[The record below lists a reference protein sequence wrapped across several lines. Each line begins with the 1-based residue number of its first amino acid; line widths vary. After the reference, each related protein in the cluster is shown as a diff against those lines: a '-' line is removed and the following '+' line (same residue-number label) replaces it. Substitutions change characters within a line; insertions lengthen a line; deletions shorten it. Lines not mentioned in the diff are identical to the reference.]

1 MDKSLSD
8 LESNLGFANS
18 NRREG
23 FLFVDVDV
31 SRTPFGKSASRAF
44 KKSQQPPARQVDIG
58 VSCSLFGGPDQIGA
72 LHHEASPII
81 HSVRDLVQDLCQP
94 LCLCVPRPPVN
105 SFIVLLARP
114 LSRIRVIKLD
124 HSSAAPPPA
133 GIEKT
138 TAPLLIAGRWSALR
152 LVCSAATTGLF
163 TVVIVGRVMATTRFD
178 KFSRSHNHFPSGI
191 PQFCP
196 NR

>member
-72 LHHEASPII
+72 LHHEARPII
-81 HSVRDLVQDLCQP
+81 RSIRDLVQDLCQP
-94 LCLCVPRPPVN
+94 
-105 SFIVLLARP
+105 FIVLLARP